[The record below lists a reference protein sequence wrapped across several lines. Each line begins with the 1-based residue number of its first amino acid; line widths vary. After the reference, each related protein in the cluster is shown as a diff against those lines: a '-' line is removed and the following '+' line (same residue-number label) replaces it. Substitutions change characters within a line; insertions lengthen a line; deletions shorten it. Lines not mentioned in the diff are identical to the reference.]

1 MYKSKEVSKMGLK
14 SRVLGTLS
22 AAALAITM
30 CGPLDLRAAA
40 ATKTGVVTAD
50 SLNIRSG
57 AGTNNSIIT
66 SINEGTNVKIKGEAT
81 DSSGQKWY
89 KITSG
94 STTGYVC
101 SWYID
106 VVATDTSSSS
116 TTATLASK
124 TETATETVKA
134 TTGMSDKE
142 FESYMKSQGFPES
155 YKPMLRELHTDHP
168 NWIFMAQKTGL
179 DWNYVLE
186 EECVLGRS
194 LVPSYALDSWKSMK
208 EGAYDYENGCWY
220 GLDGSWVQASDE
232 IIAYYLDPRNFLD
245 DTNIFMFENLS
256 YNPNVHNIEG
266 VKAILADTF
275 MKGGFT
281 APDTGVYYTYAQTFM
296 DAAKQSGVS
305 PYHLAARCRNEQG
318 VSGAPQSLGTTPGY
332 EGYYNFFDVQAFATA
347 KLTAAQMGCK
357 YAMTTNPTYM
367 LPWTNQYK
375 SIVGGSIFLGTGYIS
390 KEQDTLYLQKFDV
403 ADGGNGYFFHQ
414 YMTCIFGQATEAVS
428 LKNAYSDKVLASAME
443 FKIPVY
449 NNMPETQYY
458 KPGSENNNNN
468 YLKSLSVKGQKIS
481 PTFNKFT
488 QEYKLTVAENVS
500 SITVK
505 ATKLEADAKVS
516 GTGTKTLKY
525 GKNTIKVTVTAPSG
539 AKRVYK
545 LTVTRKGS
553 EKKTVTGDVSGNSK
567 LDITD
572 ALTIM
577 KYCSGK
583 SKLTKA
589 QLTLADYNGDK
600 TVDIRD
606 ALGIMKKLSGKK

>member
-1 MYKSKEVSKMGLK
+1 MSDLSKKIGSEQKMSLISRALGIVS
-14 SRVLGTLS
+14 
-22 AAALAITM
+22 ALAFAFTL
-30 CGPLDLRAAA
+30 CQGLDIKASA
-40 ATKTGVVTAD
+40 KTGVVTAD
-50 SLNIRSG
+50 SLNVRTG

-66 SINEGTNVKIKGEAT
+66 SISEGTSVTINGSAS
-81 DSSGQKWY
+81 DSSGQTWY
-89 KITSG
+89 KITANG
-94 STTGYVC
+94 TTGYVS

-106 VVATDTSSSS
+106 VVDSGSTASSSS
-116 TTATLASK
+116 TTTTKTTTTAS
-124 TETATETVKA
+124 
-134 TTGMSDKE
+134 TGMSDKE

-155 YKPMLRELHTDHP
+155 YKPMLREMHKDHP

-179 DWNYVLE
+179 DWDYVLS

-208 EGAYDYENGCWY
+208 EGAYDYATGTWY

-275 MKGGFT
+275 MKGSFT
-281 APDTGVYYTYAQTFM
+281 APDTGVKYSYAQTFM
-296 DAAKQSGVS
+296 DAAAQSGVS

-403 ADGGNGYFFHQ
+403 ADGGNGLFFHQ

-449 NNMPETQYY
+449 NNMPDTICY

-468 YLKSLSVKGQKIS
+468 YLKSLSVKGQKLS
-481 PTFNKFT
+481 PTFSTYT
-488 QEYKLTVAENVS
+488 QDYKLTVDNSVS
-500 SITVK
+500 SIKVSA
-505 ATKLEADAKVS
+505 ATSDSGAKVS
-516 GTGTKTLKY
+516 GTGTKSLKV
-525 GKNTIKVTVTAPSG
+525 GKNTIKLTVTAPSG
-539 AKRVYK
+539 VKRVYT
-545 LTVTRKGS
+545 LAVTRKEA
-553 EKKTVTGDVSGNSK
+553 EKKTVKGDVSGNEK

-572 ALTIM
+572 ALMIM
-577 KYCSGK
+577 KYSSGK
-583 SKLTKA
+583 TKLSKD
-589 QLTLADYNGDK
+589 QLSVADYNGDK
-600 TVDIRD
+600 AVNVVD
-606 ALGIMKKLSGKK
+606 ALSIMKKLSKSK

>member
-1 MYKSKEVSKMGLK
+1 MGLM

-22 AAALAITM
+22 AAAIALTM
-30 CGPLDLRAAA
+30 CQAFDLRAAA
-40 ATKTGVVTAD
+40 ANKSGVVTAD
-50 SLNIRSG
+50 SLNVRSG

-66 SINEGTNVKIKGEAT
+66 SINEGTSVTIKGEAL
-81 DSSGQKWY
+81 DASGQKWY
-89 KITSG
+89 KITAG
-94 STTGYVC
+94 GTTGYV
-101 SWYID
+101 SAWYID
-106 VVATDTSSSS
+106 VVSSDSTQSASSNTSAGTAKTTS
-116 TTATLASK
+116 TTAAS
-124 TETATETVKA
+124 
-134 TTGMSDKE
+134 TGMSDKE

-155 YKPMLRELHTDHP
+155 YKPMLRELHKDHP

-179 DWNYVLE
+179 DWNYVLS

-208 EGAYDYENGCWY
+208 EGAYDYKTGTWY

-256 YNPNVHNIEG
+256 YNPKVHNIDG

-318 VSGAPQSLGTTPGY
+318 VSGAPQSLGTTSGY

-357 YAMTTNPTYM
+357 YAMTTNPTYL

-403 ADGGNGYFFHQ
+403 ADGGNGYFYHQ

-468 YLKSLSVKGQKIS
+468 YLKSLSVNGQKIS
-481 PTFNKFT
+481 PTFNKYT
-488 QEYKLTVAENVS
+488 QDYTLTVAN
-500 SITVK
+500 TVTSVK
-505 ATKLEADAKVS
+505 INAATSDSGAKVS
-516 GTGTKTLKY
+516 GTGSKTLKV

-539 AKRVYK
+539 VKRVYTV
-545 LTVTRKGS
+545 TVTRKEA
-553 EKKTVTGDVSGNSK
+553 EKKTVKGDVNGNEK
-567 LDITD
+567 LDIAD
-572 ALTIM
+572 ALMIM
-577 KYCSGK
+577 KYSSGNT
-583 SKLTKA
+583 KLTKA

-600 TVDIRD
+600 SVNVID
-606 ALGIMKKLSGKK
+606 ALSIMKKLSKK